1 MAGLV
6 VFFYGL
12 GFLVAAILLIYFLI
26 KRLEDRKNEDFEKRD
41 Y

>member
-1 MAGLV
+1 MAAVL

-12 GFLVAAILLIYFLI
+12 GFLVAGILLVYFII
-26 KRLEDRKNEDFEKRD
+26 KRYQDRKNEDFEKRD

>member
-1 MAGLV
+1 MAAVV

-12 GFLVAAILLIYFLI
+12 GFLIVGVLLVYFII
-26 KRLEDRKNEDFEKRD
+26 KRLQDRKNEDFEKRD